1 MGNADR
7 RIRRL
12 RSKVAASMP
21 DNLKSELPTS
31 FTFSQSSLQDYFD
44 CPRRFQLRYIEHLAW
59 PAVETEPVLENER
72 RQQEGQLFHRM
83 VQQHLVGLPVEKL
96 TRLANS
102 PDLLRWWMNYLGYKF
117 DWDGYLKYTELSLS
131 APCGSQRLLAKYD
144 LVAMT
149 PGRNALI
156 FDWKTNHKRPKD
168 EWMAARMQTRVY
180 RALLVQAGSYL
191 NSGAPIPPGQV
202 EMVYWYAD
210 FPSEPTRFPYNP
222 AQFKRDWDALTSLVN
237 EIGNQRQFPLTEDEK
252 KCAYCPYRSYCNRGG
267 KAGGLDEYEAGM
279 ETAEADFN
287 LNFEQIA
294 EIEF

>member
-1 MGNADR
+1 
-7 RIRRL
+7 
-12 RSKVAASMP
+12 MP
-21 DNLKSELPTS
+21 ENLKSELSPS

-102 PDLLRWWMNYLGYKF
+102 PDISRWWENYLNYKF
-117 DWDGYLKYTELSLS
+117 ELDGYSKYTELALN
-131 APCGSQRLLAKYD
+131 APSGSHRLLAKYD
-144 LVAMT
+144 LVAIL
-149 PGRNALI
+149 PGHKAII
-156 FDWKTNHKRPKD
+156 FDWKTYHKRPKD
-168 EWMAARMQTRVY
+168 EWMAVRMQTRVY
-180 RALLVQAGSYL
+180 RALLVQAGAYL
-191 NSGAPIPPGQV
+191 NGGVPIQPGLV

-210 FPSEPTRFPYNP
+210 FPSEPARFPYN
-222 AQFKRDWDALTSLVN
+222 ATQYKRDWDTMTGLIN
-237 EIGNQRQFPLTEDEK
+237 EIGNHRSFPLTEDDK
-252 KCAYCPYRSYCNRGG
+252 KCAYCPYRSYCDRGG
-267 KAGGLDEYEAGM
+267 KAGALDDSDAEM
-279 ETAEADFN
+279 ETAAAEFN